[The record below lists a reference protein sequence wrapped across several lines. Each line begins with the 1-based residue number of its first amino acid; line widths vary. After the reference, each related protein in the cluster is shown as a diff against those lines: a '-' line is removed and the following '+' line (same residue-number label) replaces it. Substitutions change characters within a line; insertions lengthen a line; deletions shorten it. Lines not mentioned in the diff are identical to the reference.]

1 MNNSIRTFLLMT
13 VLTVLFVWIGGEL
26 GGQTGSILAFVA
38 AGAINF
44 FAYWF
49 SDKMVLKRYR
59 AQEAS
64 PDNNPRLYN
73 MVTTLASK
81 ANLPMPKVYTIPEQ
95 TPNAFATGRNPSHA
109 AVAATEGILNLLDD
123 KELSGVMAHELTHVK
138 NRDILTSTIAAT
150 FAGAIA
156 MLGQFSRF
164 SGPNRQGNK
173 NPIVLILIMVGA
185 PLIAMVIKMAIS
197 RVREYAADKGGA
209 EISGEP
215 LGLASALNKLQHG
228 VRQNPISN
236 RGNPAHAH
244 MFIINPFFGGLQ
256 KLFSTH
262 PSTEERIKRL
272 QAIAAQM

>member
-1 MNNSIRTFLLMT
+1 
-13 VLTVLFVWIGGEL
+13 
-26 GGQTGSILAFVA
+26 
-38 AGAINF
+38 
-44 FAYWF
+44 
-49 SDKMVLKRYR
+49 
-59 AQEAS
+59 
-64 PDNNPRLYN
+64 
-73 MVTTLASK
+73 
-81 ANLPMPKVYTIPEQ
+81 MPKIYIIPEQ

-138 NRDILTSTIAAT
+138 NRDILTGTIAAT

-164 SGPNRQGNK
+164 GGSNRQGNK
-173 NPIVLILIMVGA
+173 NPIILILIMVGA
-185 PLIAMVIKMAIS
+185 PLIAMLIRMAIS

-215 LGLASALNKLQHG
+215 LGLANALNKLQHG
-228 VRQNPISN
+228 VQLNPISS

-256 KLFSTH
+256 KLFATH
-262 PSTEERIKRL
+262 PSTEERIKKL